1 MRRRISGSNT
11 QPPSRVYTYPYA
23 QPPTL
28 VDPVSGRRFPFC
40 PQINDTEETAQR
52 CGLYSTNDLAARI
65 DRSIDRW
72 TNRKS
77 YPVGGVWKKK
87 INAAPMTSDIRFR
100 ARKKRA
106 SFSADRLY
114 TLALLSIPR
123 VCNLLGAPC
132 SLLSLPTRSFTPVLF
147 RPSFSLLS
155 LFHHFLLRVRY
166 VDRLS
171 KTAVQRFI
179 TLYFYRGHF
188 RLCAGGIGGKV
199 KHFASIKGEICGMND
214 I

>member
-1 MRRRISGSNT
+1 
-11 QPPSRVYTYPYA
+11 
-23 QPPTL
+23 
-28 VDPVSGRRFPFC
+28 
-40 PQINDTEETAQR
+40 
-52 CGLYSTNDLAARI
+52 
-65 DRSIDRW
+65 
-72 TNRKS
+72 
-77 YPVGGVWKKK
+77 
-87 INAAPMTSDIRFR
+87 MTSDIRFR

-123 VCNLLGAPC
+123 VCNLLEAPC

-214 I
+214 IWFEKSYICFFFFFWTSFDFGRIILYSRVICSIFGRDRTVHCVNFLYCIIYSWNISHCISGNRRDILNIQGM

>member
-40 PQINDTEETAQR
+40 PQINGTEETAQR

-72 TNRKS
+72 TNRKTRLE
-77 YPVGGVWKKK
+77 GKKK

-123 VCNLLGAPC
+123 VCNLLEAPC

-155 LFHHFLLRVRY
+155 RCTIFFFVFVMSTASQKPPFKDLLPCIFIVATL
-166 VDRLS
+166 DS
-171 KTAVQRFI
+171 VQ
-179 TLYFYRGHF
+179 
-188 RLCAGGIGGKV
+188 
-199 KHFASIKGEICGMND
+199 EE
-214 I
+214 